1 MEKVVEYVRKNYE
14 KMFGNSELIIIEN
27 DSHFQVKVNKDE
39 SPLILSKDIL
49 N

>member
-14 KMFGNSELIIIEN
+14 KMFGDANLIVTEN
-27 DSHFQVKVNKDE
+27 DSHFQVKANKDE